1 MLRRHVGGLEFD
13 FNYTYSKSQDENS
26 NAERVN
32 EYENGNGSAV
42 AYSGQVVNAW
52 MPKQLYSV
60 SDFDTTHQINANWV
74 YDLPFGRGKR
84 WAAGASRV
92 LDAVVGGWQTSGLTR
107 WTSGY
112 PFSISTYAFPT
123 NYEQDSRAVLVGAT
137 PRTGT
142 FLDSNGDPNVFQ
154 AGPSAANAFR
164 FAYPGEAGQRNN
176 LRGPGYF
183 GVDMSL
189 AKLWKITE
197 SQSLRFSWDVFNVTN
212 AVRFDVGS
220 LSQYLLYQPSLGDFT
235 QTLTKPRVM
244 QFGLRYSF

>member
-1 MLRRHVGGLEFD
+1 M
-13 FNYTYSKSQDENS
+13 
-26 NAERVN
+26 
-32 EYENGNGSAV
+32 
-42 AYSGQVVNAW
+42 NAW
-52 MPKQLYSV
+52 APKALYAV
-60 SDFDTTHQINANWV
+60 SDFDTTNQINANWI
-74 YDLPFGRGKR
+74 YELPFGRGKR
-84 WAAGASRV
+84 WASGSNSV
-92 LDAVVGGWQTSGLTR
+92 VNGVVGGWQISGLAR

-123 NYEQDSRAVLVGAT
+123 NYEQDSRAVLLGAA
-137 PRTGT
+137 PRTGA

-154 AGPSAANAFR
+154 AGPAAASAFR
-164 FAYPGEAGQRNN
+164 FAYPGESGERNN

-189 AKLWKITE
+189 GKLWKFAE

-212 AVRFDVGS
+212 SVRFDDGS

-235 QTLTKPRVM
+235 QTLTHPRIM